1 LITRDRAVDVA
12 PLRERSGILKLK
24 ENRKEEGRRQTK
36 AGSRRSS
43 KPTRDLLQVVAFNMD
58 GEVLTDQETAVY
70 DRQIRVWG
78 VDAQRRLSKSRVLVI
93 GMTGVVAELCKNI
106 VLAGIGNLTL
116 MDDSPVTAEASSANF
131 LILTEESNH
140 KGKSIA
146 EVCRESLRDFNPMV
160 HVSVEKGSVKDISA
174 NFMDNFDAVVLGRA
188 SVIVKKQVNEM
199 CRKRPQRIAFYLVD
213 CRGSCGEI
221 FVDLQNHTYT
231 QKKQEDAIASQICFP
246 SLEESMSVRWSSLPR
261 KTTKLYFALRIIE
274 EFEQAEGRQPGHVSS
289 ADLESVLILQKK
301 LCEEQGLSES
311 RIPDILLE
319 RILDAGTR
327 ELPPVCA
334 IIGGILGQE
343 VIKAMSCKGDPI
355 KNFFF
360 FDVMDGKGIIED
372 ISNQDKN

>member
-1 LITRDRAVDVA
+1 
-12 PLRERSGILKLK
+12 
-24 ENRKEEGRRQTK
+24 
-36 AGSRRSS
+36 
-43 KPTRDLLQVVAFNMD
+43 MD

-78 VDAQRRLSKSRVLVI
+78 VDTQRRLSKSRVLVI

-131 LILTEESNH
+131 LILAEESNH

-160 HVSVEKGSVKDISA
+160 HVSVEKGSVKDLSA
-174 NFMDNFDAVVLGRA
+174 NFLDNFDAVVLGRA

-199 CRKRPQRIAFYLVD
+199 CRKRPQRIAFYSVD

-231 QKKQEDAIASQICFP
+231 QKNQEDVVASQICFP

-289 ADLESVLILQKK
+289 ADLESVLSLQKK

-334 IIGGILGQE
+334 ILGGILGQE

-372 ISNQDKN
+372 ISKQDKS

>member
-1 LITRDRAVDVA
+1 MSFARPA
-12 PLRERSGILKLK
+12 
-24 ENRKEEGRRQTK
+24 GRP
-36 AGSRRSS
+36 S
-43 KPTRDLLQVVAFNMD
+43 LQVVAFNMD

-131 LILTEESNH
+131 LILAEESNH

-160 HVSVEKGSVKDISA
+160 HVSVEKGSVKDLSA
-174 NFMDNFDAVVLGRA
+174 NFLDNFDAVVLGRA

-199 CRKRPQRIAFYLVD
+199 CRKRPQIIAFYSVD

-221 FVDLQNHTYT
+221 FVDLQSHTYT
-231 QKKQEDAIASQICFP
+231 QKNQEDAVASQICFP

-289 ADLESVLILQKK
+289 ADLESVLSLQKK

-334 IIGGILGQE
+334 ILGGILGQE

-372 ISNQDKN
+372 ISNQDKS